1 MFNIPP
7 IINNSERTLKG
18 KIKSMVVNHSLL
30 HHMKQNFSSLPTSSM
45 PKIQQK
51 HYKTKIEVKKVEK
64 RDVREEE
71 FFVNLLLGSSN
82 IYE

>member
-1 MFNIPP
+1 
-7 IINNSERTLKG
+7 
-18 KIKSMVVNHSLL
+18 
-30 HHMKQNFSSLPTSSM
+30 M